1 MSQLIIKNDEV
12 FYYKDD
18 KNVEIDF
25 IVKLEGSIIPIDV
38 KSGHR
43 TKSISLNNYIKM
55 YNPDYS
61 IRISTKNFGLD
72 NGIKSVPLYAV
83 WCI

>member
-1 MSQLIIKNDEV
+1 MSQLIINNDEV

-25 IVKLEGSIIPIDV
+25 IVKLEGSIIPIEV

-43 TKSISLNNYIKM
+43 TKSISLNN
-55 YNPDYS
+55 
-61 IRISTKNFGLD
+61 
-72 NGIKSVPLYAV
+72 
-83 WCI
+83 

>member
-1 MSQLIIKNDEV
+1 
-12 FYYKDD
+12 
-18 KNVEIDF
+18 
-25 IVKLEGSIIPIDV
+25 
-38 KSGHR
+38 
-43 TKSISLNNYIKM
+43 M

-61 IRISTKNFGLD
+61 IRISTKNFGFD